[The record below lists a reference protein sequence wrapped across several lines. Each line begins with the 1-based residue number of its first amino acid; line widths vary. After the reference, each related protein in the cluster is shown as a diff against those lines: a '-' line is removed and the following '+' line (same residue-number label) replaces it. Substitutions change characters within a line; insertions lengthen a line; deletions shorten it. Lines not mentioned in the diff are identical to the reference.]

1 MLAVGRS
8 GRGKGSDDRLPAMD
22 GLRAIACLI
31 VLIVHMASLS
41 TEHDDLLRGI
51 GKIGVWLFF
60 VLSAFLL
67 SLQLSASGPSMRS
80 LAQYAIRRALRILL
94 PFSVAVIV
102 YRFSGTLGI
111 DDWGRAIEVL
121 TFQSPAGH
129 LWTVPPE
136 FMFYFALPPILFAC
150 LAALDRWGFQSSVCL
165 MLLVLGVFS
174 VLWPP
179 LRTPESSMWFGWY
192 IVTFC
197 SGLCAAVAVSR
208 LPRPN
213 SRTTS
218 LCGGLAIMTLLGF
231 TVAAKLG
238 ALGDPRDVLLN
249 KHFIFGPL
257 WAVFIYC
264 LFVGSSV
271 WQKFMANRL
280 MMLIGRSSY
289 SIYLFHFLIEVW
301 AARLLPAWI
310 AFFLGIVLSILAG
323 VIGFWI
329 LERPTYWLR
338 ARIELAVFTPSARVQ
353 PFGAAQN

>member
-1 MLAVGRS
+1 MIGMWRS
-8 GRGKGSDDRLPAMD
+8 RMGDDSEDRQPAMD

-31 VLIVHMASLS
+31 VLIIHMASLS
-41 TEHDDLLRGI
+41 TDYDDVLRGI

-67 SLQLSASGPSMRS
+67 SMQLLNTGPSPGS
-80 LAQYAIRRALRILL
+80 LARYAIRRALRILL
-94 PFSVAVIV
+94 PFSTAVIV
-102 YRFSGTLGI
+102 YRLFGTLGI
-111 DDWGRAIEVL
+111 DDWETAIEVL

-150 LAALDRWGFQSSVCL
+150 LATLDRWGAQSALCL
-165 MLLVLGVFS
+165 MLLILGVFS
-174 VLWPP
+174 VMWPP

-192 IVTFC
+192 IATFC
-197 SGLCAAVAVSR
+197 SGLCAAVAIFSF
-208 LPRPN
+208 PHPN

-218 LCGGLAIMTLLGF
+218 LGAGLAITSLLGF
-231 TVAAKLG
+231 TVAAKFG
-238 ALGDPRDVLLN
+238 AFGDPRDVLLN

-264 LFVGSSV
+264 LSVGGSV
-271 WQKFMANRL
+271 WQKFMANRF

-301 AARLLPAWI
+301 AIRLLPAWI
-310 AFFLGIVLSILAG
+310 AFFLGIGLSILAG
-323 VIGFWI
+323 IIGFWI

-338 ARIELAVFTPSARVQ
+338 ARIEAAVFTPSTRVQ
-353 PFGAAQN
+353 PYGAAQD